1 MGIYI
6 IFVYPLRNR
15 TYDGVGFYKG
25 KRKMMTSEDDGT
37 GPITQMADIC
47 EDLVLSSVLPAV
59 VCADSGNTGWE
70 ITGAAASGNPGQNT

>member
-15 TYDGVGFYKG
+15 TYDGVGSYKG
-25 KRKMMTSEDDGT
+25 KRKMMTSGDDGT

-47 EDLVLSSVLPAV
+47 EDLVLSPVLPV
-59 VCADSGNTGWE
+59 IVYTDFGNTRWE
-70 ITGAAASGNPGQNT
+70 IARAAASGNP

>member
-47 EDLVLSSVLPAV
+47 EDLVLSPVLPV
-59 VCADSGNTGWE
+59 IVYTDSGNTR
-70 ITGAAASGNPGQNT
+70 